1 MEQEYTYHF
10 YMRKGKKHLWA
21 TRPLH
26 EFYNKET
33 KQLDLQYLR
42 DVDFMYIGKE
52 GEKVEVGIFE
62 LKKKEV
68 RKKLHEFAEMNRV
81 TGVKWLF
88 LEKMEIKVQHKR
100 QVFDY
105 TRGEWIVNHK
115 KYEMTMTAFERENGE
130 YMISNPRVSFYGIE
144 YDSNYFNHHDV

>member
-52 GEKVEVGIFE
+52 GEKVEVGVFE
-62 LKKKEV
+62 LKKREA
-68 RKKLHEFAEMNRV
+68 RKKLEEFTEMKKV
-81 TGVKWLF
+81 SGVRWLF
-88 LEKMEIKVQHKR
+88 LEKMQIKIQHKR
-100 QVFDY
+100 QAFDV

-115 KYEMTMTAFERENGE
+115 KYDITMTAFERENGD
-130 YMISNPRVSFYGIE
+130 YLISNPRVSIHGRE
-144 YDSNYFNHHDV
+144 YDSNYFGNDI